1 MARNPSTRPGP
12 RIHHLTLRVTD
23 VEVSARFYER
33 ALGVT
38 VDVFEDRSRFR
49 VGGTVVVLRP
59 PLPGTP
65 PGDEFTERRIGLD
78 HMAFHVR
85 SESELEVLLRRLRD
99 LGVDVGTIER
109 DAATGG
115 IGLAFRDP
123 DNIQLEFYVP

>member
-1 MARNPSTRPGP
+1 M
-12 RIHHLTLRVTD
+12 
-23 VEVSARFYER
+23 SARFYER

-49 VGGTVVVLRP
+49 VGDTVVVLRP

-85 SESELEVLLRRLRD
+85 CESELEVLLPRLRN

-123 DNIQLEFYVP
+123 DNIQLEFYVL